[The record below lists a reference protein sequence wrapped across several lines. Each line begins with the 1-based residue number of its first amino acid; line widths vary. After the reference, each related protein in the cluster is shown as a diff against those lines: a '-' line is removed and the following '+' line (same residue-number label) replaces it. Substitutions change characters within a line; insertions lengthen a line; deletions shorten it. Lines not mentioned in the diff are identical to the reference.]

1 MNGPAYGR
9 RGGLAIALVHNTAP
23 PVVGGVE
30 RVLAR
35 HATLMADAGHDVR
48 IVVGRGEPPD
58 PRCRLVEIP
67 LMDAGHPTIERLQ
80 LRLAA
85 GTVPA
90 DFGEIVA
97 ALRTGLAEALA
108 GVDIAIAHNVCSL
121 GLNLALTTALHD
133 LAGRGTPPRL
143 IIWHHDLAW
152 TSSSYRSTL
161 HDGPPWDLLREAW
174 PGASQVVVSEARR
187 HDLAGLTGLRPE
199 SIAVVPNG
207 LDVPSILRLEPRSAE
222 VLAWADLS
230 GLEPLLL
237 MPARITPRKNIE
249 FALRVIAAIR
259 SAGRPAGLIVTGP
272 VDPHRPAERDLVG
285 QLLALQAVLGLDRA
299 VRFLATEPE
308 GAPSDAIVGDLYRI
322 ADALFLPSRDEG
334 FGLPILEAGAH
345 RLPIICADLATLRS
359 LAGDAG
365 SYISTDEEPAVV
377 AACVLDRLEPDRML
391 GFARRVRR
399 EYSWEAI
406 YGSKIAPLLAA
417 G

>member
-1 MNGPAYGR
+1 MNPD
-9 RGGLAIALVHNTAP
+9 GLAIALVHYTAP

-35 HATLMADAGHDVR
+35 HAILMADAGHDVR
-48 IVVGRGEPPD
+48 VVVGRGESPD
-58 PRCRLVEIP
+58 LRCRLVEIP
-67 LMDAGHPTIERLQ
+67 LMDASHPTIERLQ
-80 LRLAA
+80 FDLAA
-85 GTVPA
+85 GTVPPG
-90 DFGEIVA
+90 FGDAVA
-97 ALRTGLAEALA
+97 TLRTALTEALA
-108 GVDIAIAHNVCSL
+108 GADVAIVHNVCSL
-121 GLNLALTTALHD
+121 GLNLALTTALREVID
-133 LAGRGTPPRL
+133 GGTPPRL
-143 IIWHHDLAW
+143 VIWHHDLAW

-174 PGASQVVVSEARR
+174 PGALQVVVSEARR

-207 LDVPSILRLEPRSAE
+207 LDVPGLLRLEPRSAE

-237 MPARITPRKNIE
+237 MPARMTPRKNIE

-322 ADALFLPSRDEG
+322 ADALFLPSLDEG

-345 RLPIICADLATLRS
+345 RLPIICADLGTLRS
-359 LAGDAG
+359 LAGDSA
-365 SYISTDEEPAVV
+365 SYISTDDGPAVV
-377 AACVLDRLEPDRML
+377 AARVLDRLEPDRVL

-406 YGSKIAPLLAA
+406 YRSRIAPLLTAV
-417 G
+417 